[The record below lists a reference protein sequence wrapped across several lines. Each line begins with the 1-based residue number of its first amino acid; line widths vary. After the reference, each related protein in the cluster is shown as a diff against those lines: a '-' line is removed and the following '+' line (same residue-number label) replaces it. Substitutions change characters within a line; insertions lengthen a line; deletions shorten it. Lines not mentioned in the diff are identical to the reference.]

1 MPHQTERQ
9 LAADEIQDRLFAGV
23 IAELT
28 VQLDDLLCYLI
39 THATRTVLFF
49 IHRRSS
55 LRIKVLLHFRV
66 DGSGL
71 A

>member
-9 LAADEIQDRLFAGV
+9 LAADEIQDRLFASV

-39 THATRTVLFF
+39 THATRTILFF
-49 IHRRSS
+49 LSI
-55 LRIKVLLHFRV
+55 VEV
-66 DGSGL
+66 